1 MTIKS
6 VGVLSTAALLL
17 QLACLLDAPCV
28 HAVVLTPRRIP
39 ATRFEVARRL
49 RGGQDDAGEEEEEEE
64 EEEALDDL
72 ETSVAGVGDGDDAL
86 ETNPFLSGAGAA
98 GDASQQLSGL
108 SDTLKDPSL
117 VREALKE
124 LQDPAAQARMRA
136 MMEDPE
142 FQKSMQQ
149 YVDQISKDPQ
159 FEQQRRHGGK
169 SSREEAGV
177 GLGLYGDGLLSGP
190 DEESLGRLDTEARRL
205 YAEAR
210 RLYASPFWSLA
221 AAAVASMLPL
231 PPPLPPLMPW
241 PALRCSRL
249 RKQTEEL
256 MQEPDFVEQITKAF
270 SGIGEPPKGGADSK

>member
-1 MTIKS
+1 M
-6 VGVLSTAALLL
+6 
-17 QLACLLDAPCV
+17 
-28 HAVVLTPRRIP
+28 
-39 ATRFEVARRL
+39 
-49 RGGQDDAGEEEEEEE
+49 
-64 EEEALDDL
+64 
-72 ETSVAGVGDGDDAL
+72 
-86 ETNPFLSGAGAA
+86 
-98 GDASQQLSGL
+98 
-108 SDTLKDPSL
+108 
-117 VREALKE
+117 
-124 LQDPAAQARMRA
+124 
-136 MMEDPE
+136 
-142 FQKSMQQ
+142 
-149 YVDQISKDPQ
+149 
-159 FEQQRRHGGK
+159 
-169 SSREEAGV
+169 